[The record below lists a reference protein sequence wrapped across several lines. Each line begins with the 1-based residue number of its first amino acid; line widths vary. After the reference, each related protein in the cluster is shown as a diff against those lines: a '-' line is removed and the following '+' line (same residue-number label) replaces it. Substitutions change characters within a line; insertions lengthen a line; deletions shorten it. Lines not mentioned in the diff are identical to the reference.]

1 LLLKTSSGRRLKM
14 PYKVEVDKNTCIGCG
29 ACEATCPENFE
40 VKEEASG
47 EFKGEIKAIPKKKV
61 VLEIGSNKEA
71 EEVCPVDCIKVEKV

>member
-1 LLLKTSSGRRLKM
+1 MLLRTSSGRRLKM

>member
-1 LLLKTSSGRRLKM
+1 M

-40 VKEEASG
+40 VKEETSG